1 MNEEKKP
8 KQGKGKAFLSRILY
22 FIVVVVV
29 VVIVRVVVTEGV
41 DAIFDFFDNKKA
53 ENRRAETESVFV
65 DMGEEEET
73 VSEKEKIDEDAPN
86 PEYMAVFEE
95 AGLTDICSFD
105 SSMDLDFDSLVDVD
119 EDGFIYRYEFA
130 SDGDTV
136 CHMADT
142 IFCPI
147 AYYEGTPVEDII
159 QYFKELYADVEELD
173 FCRLIVEQQGDYV
186 AIIILQQDVD
196 IEENLQALIDSGYL
210 NTSGSGDATE
220 LSLSSSLSGM
230 KADGCIQK

>member
-1 MNEEKKP
+1 MEEQKKP
-8 KQGKGKAFLSRILY
+8 GKAKGCLSRILY
-22 FIVVVVV
+22 LVIVVIVVVVV
-29 VVIVRVVVTEGV
+29 RVIVTEGV

-53 ENRRAETESVFV
+53 ENRRENTEEVFA
-65 DMGEEEET
+65 DNYGNEGLAQKDKL
-73 VSEKEKIDEDAPN
+73 SDDEPN

-95 AGLTDICSFD
+95 AGLTDVCSFD
-105 SSMDLDFDSLVDVD
+105 KSMDLDFDSLVNVD

-142 IFCPI
+142 TYCPI
-147 AYYEGTPVEDII
+147 SYYEGATAEEII
-159 QYFKELYADVEELD
+159 QHFEEQFADVKEMD

-196 IEENLQALIDSGYL
+196 IQENLQALVDSGYL
-210 NTSGSGDATE
+210 SLGSDGPAEE
-220 LSLSSSLSGM
+220 LSLSASLKGM
-230 KADGCIQK
+230 QAEGCIRK